1 MASTTR
7 VTNKE
12 ILQALTEIEKR
23 TPNGEL
29 LLIKNAIENLQ
40 EGQDELKTDLRDI
53 KKQLLDPDRGVVV
66 RVNKNTEDRR
76 YWENRKT
83 EIEDAFDNMKSLL
96 SWKSGVN
103 KALWIVYTIMIGIF
117 IKFIIFGV

>member
-96 SWKSGVN
+96 SWKGGVN

>member
-1 MASTTR
+1 MANKTR

-12 ILQALTEIEKR
+12 ILEALTEIEKR

-40 EGQDELKTDLRDI
+40 EGQDDLKDDLRII
-53 KKQLLDPDRGVVV
+53 KKQLLDPDKGVIV

-76 YWENRKT
+76 YWENRKA

-96 SWKSGVN
+96 MWKGGVN
-103 KALWIVYTIMIGIF
+103 KALWIVYTVLIGAVIRY
-117 IKFIIFGV
+117 IILKV

>member
-1 MASTTR
+1 MANKTR

-12 ILQALTEIEKR
+12 ILEALTEIEKR

-40 EGQDELKTDLRDI
+40 EGQDDLKDDLRII
-53 KKQLLDPDRGVVV
+53 KKQLLDPDKGVIV

-76 YWENRKT
+76 YWENRKA

-96 SWKSGVN
+96 MWKGGVN
-103 KALWIVYTIMIGIF
+103 KALWIVYTVLIGAVIRY
-117 IKFIIFGV
+117 IILTV

>member
-40 EGQDELKTDLRDI
+40 EGQDELKIDLRDI